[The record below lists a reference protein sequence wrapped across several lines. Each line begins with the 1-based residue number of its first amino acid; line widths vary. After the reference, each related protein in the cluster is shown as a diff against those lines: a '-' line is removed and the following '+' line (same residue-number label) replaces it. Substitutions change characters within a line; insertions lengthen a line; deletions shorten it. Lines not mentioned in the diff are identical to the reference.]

1 MIDKSK
7 QEVKSMKKYI
17 EPAMDVQKFELE
29 DIVTTSP
36 EREEGETERG

>member
-7 QEVKSMKKYI
+7 QEVKSMKKYS

-36 EREEGETERG
+36 EVGETERD